1 MEMATLRTVRVVSVS
16 PALVV
21 VVVPRIM
28 ESGRVLESG
37 RVPETQATTADALKM
52 DTCHVRESTLTTL
65 TEHLK

>member
-1 MEMATLRTVRVVSVS
+1 MKMVTHRTVRVVSVS

-21 VVVPRIM
+21 VVPRIT

-37 RVPETQATTADALKM
+37 RVPETQATTADTLKM
-52 DTCHVRESTLTTL
+52 YTRHVHESTLTTL